1 MVPQGSVITI
11 QEGIVMREIND
22 IKRQTQPNLKGFE
35 TATNKSDTFYQ
46 FQHSEVA
53 AALNKIYD
61 HLGLL
66 LEELHLQQ
74 NGVLASCEIGNI
86 CKLVNLLQQEY
97 RVFAETTFHHK
108 TLGLTFIN
116 VCEKRCQVT
125 DIKTDDREHL
135 RHELKHFGL
144 DVVRQADDKVEVEGK
159 FSSSIVFSTNY
170 HDNKISLEIKNI
182 ENTAPHVYEL
192 DPSSITDNFF
202 DEFDSFVLH
211 DENAFIRHI
220 KVQENASAE
229 EYYEQS
235 VSQDELPM
243 TAVME
248 APLLRELFSNQRR
261 LFLTYHEKIKEVRSD
276 DDGILIGRGTSSD
289 LLVPSELASRKHAR
303 IVYRKGKFVVS
314 DHSTNGTFIKS
325 QNGKE
330 VYIHGEDYPLTGSG
344 FISLGE
350 STALDNDHLIY
361 FSCQES

>member
-1 MVPQGSVITI
+1 
-11 QEGIVMREIND
+11 MREINNC
-22 IKRQTQPNLKGFE
+22 KRQTQLNLKSFE
-35 TATNKSDTFYQ
+35 SATNKGDSFGK

-53 AALNKIYD
+53 TALNNIYD

-66 LEELHLQQ
+66 LEQLHTLQD
-74 NGVLASCEIGNI
+74 GVLASCEIGNV
-86 CKLVNLLQQEY
+86 CKLNNLYQQDY
-97 RVFAETTFHHK
+97 RVFSETTFYHK

-116 VCEKRCQVT
+116 VCERPSQVT
-125 DIKTDDREHL
+125 NIKTNDKEHL

-159 FSSSIVFSTNY
+159 FSSSIVFSSNF
-170 HDNKISLEIKNI
+170 HENKICLEIKNI
-182 ENTAPHVYEL
+182 ENTESQVYEL
-192 DPSSITDNFF
+192 NPRSITDNFF
-202 DEFDSFVLH
+202 DELACYILR

-220 KVQENASAE
+220 KIQEHAAGQEN
-229 EYYEQS
+229 YEHS
-235 VSQDELPM
+235 LAQDELQM
-243 TAVME
+243 TEVME
-248 APLLRELFSNQRR
+248 APLLRELFSNQKR
-261 LFLTYHEKIKEVRSD
+261 LFLTYHEKIQEVRSD
-276 DDGILIGRGTSSD
+276 DDGILMGRSVNND
-289 LLVPSELASRKHAR
+289 LLVPSDLASRKHAR

-314 DHSTNGTFIKS
+314 DHSTNGTFVKS

>member
-1 MVPQGSVITI
+1 
-11 QEGIVMREIND
+11 MRDVNEF
-22 IKRQTQPNLKGFE
+22 KKHTQLNLKNFE
-35 TATNKSDTFYQ
+35 DAGNKNDSFYQ
-46 FQHSEVA
+46 FQRSEVA
-53 AALNKIYD
+53 TALNTIYD

-66 LEELHLQQ
+66 LEELHALQD
-74 NGVLASCEIGNI
+74 GVLATCQISNV
-86 CKLVNLLQQEY
+86 CKLDNLIQQDY
-97 RVFAETTFHHK
+97 RVFSETTFHHK
-108 TLGLTFIN
+108 TIGLTFIN

-125 DIKTDDREHL
+125 DIKTGDRELL

-144 DVVRQADDKVEVEGK
+144 DVIRQADDKVEVEGK
-159 FSSSIVFSTNY
+159 FSSSIVFSSNY
-170 HDNKISLEIKNI
+170 HDNKICLEIKNI
-182 ENTAPHVYEL
+182 ENTESHIYEL
-192 DPSSITDNFF
+192 APGSITDNFF
-202 DEFDSFVLH
+202 DEFDSYVLR
-211 DENAFIRHI
+211 DENAFIRHL
-220 KVQENASAE
+220 KVQEAAAE
-229 EYYEQS
+229 RESYQQAI
-235 VSQDELPM
+235 SQDELPM
-243 TAVME
+243 TEVMD

>member
-1 MVPQGSVITI
+1 
-11 QEGIVMREIND
+11 MREFND
-22 IKRQTQPNLKGFE
+22 VKRQTQLNLKNFE
-35 TATNKSDTFYQ
+35 DAANKSDTFYQ

-53 AALNKIYD
+53 TALNKIYV

-66 LEELHLQQ
+66 LEHLHTLQD
-74 NGVLASCEIGNI
+74 GVIANCEIGNV
-86 CKLVNLLQQEY
+86 CKLDKLYQQDY
-97 RVFAETTFHHK
+97 RVFSETTLHHK

-125 DIKTDDREHL
+125 DIKTDDQEYL

-144 DVVRQADDKVEVEGK
+144 DVVRQADDKIEVEGK
-159 FSSSIVFSTNY
+159 FSSSIVFSSNY
-170 HDNKISLEIKNI
+170 HENKISLEIKNI
-182 ENTAPHVYEL
+182 QNTEPQVFEL
-192 DPSSITDNFF
+192 DSSSITENFF
-202 DEFDSFVLH
+202 DEFDSFVLR

-220 KVQENASAE
+220 KVQENASDRECYDQATT
-229 EYYEQS
+229 
-235 VSQDELPM
+235 QDELPM
-243 TAVME
+243 TEVME
-248 APLLRELFSNQRR
+248 APLLRELFSNQQR

-276 DDGILIGRGTSSD
+276 DDGILIGRGANSD
-289 LLVPSELASRKHAR
+289 LLIPSELASRKHIR

-314 DHSTNGTFIKS
+314 DHSTNGTFIKT